1 MSLVA
6 GTSGPEPLLLL
17 SAALVLDAVLP
28 GAVWP
33 FRFIPHP
40 VRWIGRLADALESR
54 FNRSNWSAAARRVS
68 GAVLASVLSAGAVGF
83 AAVVGSIGRGVP
95 YGWLIELALVTS
107 LFAQRSLFVHVSR
120 VAEPLA
126 MGDLG
131 RARLAVA
138 EIVGRDPDNL
148 DRHAIARAAIE
159 SLAEN
164 FSDGVLA
171 PVLWYACFGLP
182 GLLVYKTIN
191 TLDSMWGHRS
201 ERFAAFGFAAAR
213 LDDGLNL
220 VPARLS
226 GALLALAALFVPK
239 AQPVEAWRSMWRDAR
254 KHRSVNA
261 GWPESAVAGALDLAL
276 AGPRRYGETLVDD
289 SWMGGGRREAEP
301 ADITRALGL
310 YVAAC
315 VLVGLGVLG
324 AAWLM
329 A

>member
-1 MSLVA
+1 MSPVA
-6 GTSGPEPLLLL
+6 GTISPEPLLLL
-17 SAALVLDAVLP
+17 CAALVLDAVLP

-33 FRFIPHP
+33 FRFVPHP
-40 VRWIGRLADALESR
+40 VRWIGRMADALESR
-54 FNRSNWSAAARRVS
+54 FNRPNGSEAVRRVW
-68 GAVLASVLSAGAVGF
+68 GAVLACVLSAGAVGF
-83 AAVVGSIGRGVP
+83 AVVVGSIGRGVP
-95 YGWLIELALVTS
+95 YGWSIELALVTS
-107 LFAQRSLFVHVSR
+107 LLAQRSLFVHVSR
-120 VAEPLA
+120 VSEPLA
-126 MGDLG
+126 LGDLG

-138 EIVGRDPDNL
+138 EIVGRDPDSL

-164 FSDGVLA
+164 FSDGVVA

-239 AQPVEAWRSMWRDAR
+239 AQPIEAWRSMWRDAR
-254 KHRSVNA
+254 KHRSINA
-261 GWPESAVAGALDLAL
+261 GWPESAIAGALDLAL

-289 SWMGGGRREAEP
+289 SWMGGGRRDAEP
-301 ADITRALGL
+301 ADIARALVV
-310 YVAAC
+310 YVVAC
-315 VLVGLGVLG
+315 TLVGLAILG
-324 AAWLM
+324 AAWLT